1 MNNDFEQLIKRGDIF
16 YETYPELKN
25 IYLIELYLLM
35 DNTSSRYIFK
45 NSTENVKD
53 FLEISRNIK
62 NNNFD
67 SIKKELKDDYLL
79 IYDKY
84 DAKIILLSK
93 ENLETKRNSSN
104 ENIISLVYRALNN
117 AFDLNLLY

>member
-1 MNNDFEQLIKRGDIF
+1 MNNDFEQLIKRGDTF

-25 IYLIELYLLM
+25 IDLIELYLLM